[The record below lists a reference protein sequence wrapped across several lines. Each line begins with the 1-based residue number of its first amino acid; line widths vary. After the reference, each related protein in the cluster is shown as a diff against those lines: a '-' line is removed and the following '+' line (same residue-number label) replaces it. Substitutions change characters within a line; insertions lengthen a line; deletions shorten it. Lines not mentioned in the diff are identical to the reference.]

1 MRIRIQLVLL
11 SLLPLV
17 LTACGNIVDANRSR
31 SEESE
36 KSREIIFPVEAIHPA
51 RADLSSF
58 IQTTA
63 TVQAENKVE
72 ITAKGSGQVLEV
84 FVEEGDR
91 VRSGQVLAELDKAE
105 LEAQIRQTRVNV
117 QQQKAAYDVAEQ
129 SLQEGIGSRVER
141 DNARFSYESV
151 VANLE
156 LQQVQLGHQTIRSPI
171 DGIVTH
177 RLIQRGMLVS
187 AGMPAF
193 TVVDPRSYVLP
204 IYPPEKDLATL
215 RIGQVAR
222 VSVDS
227 VPGEAFEA
235 KIARINPSVELGGTV
250 KVTLEFEPNDREKL
264 RDGIFARV
272 WLVTETLEDVLTIN
286 RDTLIE
292 ENTRT
297 YLMLAKED
305 PNIEDQEEGEEPV
318 DVETGLL
325 VNGGTGMASTGK
337 ARRMVAQRVEVETG
351 LEDGNLVEIRSGVSE
366 DDLVITLG
374 QHALRTGAP
383 VMVTTTRERVGQTA
397 GISAAEALE
406 ATASEN
412 SRQDQRHR

>member
-1 MRIRIQLVLL
+1 MRIRIHLALL
-11 SLLPLV
+11 AILPLV
-17 LTACGNIVDANRSR
+17 LSACGNIVDANKSR
-31 SEESE
+31 SAESE
-36 KSREIIFPVEAIHPA
+36 KNREIIFPVEAIYPA
-51 RADLSSF
+51 RTDLSSF

-72 ITAKGSGQVLEV
+72 ITAKGSGQVLDV
-84 FVEEGDR
+84 YVEEGDR
-91 VRSGQVLAELDKAE
+91 VRAGQVLAELDKAE

-117 QQQKAAYDVAEQ
+117 QQQKAAYDVAEH
-129 SLQEGIGSRVER
+129 SLHEGIGSRVER
-141 DNARFSYESV
+141 DNARFSYESAI
-151 VANLE
+151 ANLD

-177 RLIQRGMLVS
+177 RLIQKGILVS

-193 TVVDPRSYVLP
+193 TIVDPRSYVLP

-235 KIARINPSVELGGTV
+235 KITRINPSVELGGTV
-250 KVTLEFEPNDREKL
+250 KVTLEFKPSDREKL

-272 WLVTETLEDVLTIN
+272 WLVTETLEDILTIN

-305 PNIEDQEEGEEPV
+305 PNIDAEDEGQELA

-325 VNGGTGMASTGK
+325 VNDGTGLASTGK
-337 ARRMVAQRVEVETG
+337 ARKMVAQRVEVETG

-366 DDLVITLG
+366 NDLVITLG

-383 VMVTTTRERVGQTA
+383 VMVTTTRERIGQSS
-397 GISAAEALE
+397 GISASDALR
-406 ATASEN
+406 ATANEN
-412 SRQDQRHR
+412 FTEDQRDR